1 MNDFPADPTFSASLY
16 ADAHLDAAI
25 TGVLVRLASE
35 SAPPFY
41 FIRYGLGGEH
51 LKLRFFGT
59 REEVPRLEERI
70 QELARVFLDGL
81 PPPEES
87 VATTSMPPIDPE
99 DEDLSTLRQR
109 CLVPTTYQRS
119 YVPFAGPPFLEDD
132 LLMACASRVYCR
144 LRQPILGLFAEAPP
158 AYKTRQSCLM
168 RIVAFAV
175 GAFGVPTSEQATYL
189 AYHSGWLCRWLLGAT
204 QPDQQDRLLPLL
216 QKFDQL
222 SAAQA
227 TSFPALR
234 SYFAAGTRHFEN
246 SLTDSLREDFAAF
259 GDRARQ
265 LAANAKPEVDP
276 FTTDLS
282 YLPLFKSLH
291 MAANALGI
299 RMRDEA
305 FVHHLLGAALTA
317 AR

>member
-1 MNDFPADPTFSASLY
+1 MNDFPADPTFSASFY

-25 TGVLVRLASE
+25 TGVLARLASE

-59 REEVPRLEERI
+59 REEVPGLEERI
-70 QELARVFLDGL
+70 RDLARVFLAGL

-87 VATTSMPPIDPE
+87 VETTSMPPIDPE

-109 CLVPTTYQRS
+109 CLVPTTYRRS

-132 LLMACASRVYCR
+132 ALMACAARVYCR
-144 LRQPILGLFAEAPP
+144 LRQPIVGLFADAPP

-168 RIVAFAV
+168 RLVAFAI
-175 GAFGVPTSEQATYL
+175 GAFGVPPGEQASYL

-204 QPDQQDRLLPLL
+204 QPDQQDQLLPLL

-234 SYFAAGTRHFEN
+234 SYFAAEARLFDGI
-246 SLTDSLREDFAAF
+246 LTEQLREDFAAF
-259 GDRARQ
+259 GNRARQ
-265 LAANAKPEVDP
+265 LAVGAKPEVDP
-276 FTTDLS
+276 FATDLA

-305 FVHHLLGAALTA
+305 FVHHLMGAALIA
-317 AR
+317 GR